1 MQTPLWQ
8 FWTDLTVKALGSLA
22 TVLAVVIALF
32 GPWLRYRISPPRL
45 SIKLSKTEGM
55 PATLYSLDSKT
66 NTATY
71 QTSGIWYHIQVDNET
86 RWNPVTGVHIFLLSI
101 EAPDASGD
109 PKSIWD
115 GYAAL
120 GWRHDPNPEPKVI
133 GYRAECDLC
142 YILRDPLE
150 VRFSP
155 LIKGQIPERFTE
167 PFKKFVFTLQ
177 RKVSK
182 QTRVSGA

>member
-1 MQTPLWQ
+1 M
-8 FWTDLTVKALGSLA
+8 
-22 TVLAVVIALF
+22 
-32 GPWLRYRISPPRL
+32 
-45 SIKLSKTEGM
+45 
-55 PATLYSLDSKT
+55 
-66 NTATY
+66 
-71 QTSGIWYHIQVDNET
+71 
-86 RWNPVTGVHIFLLSI
+86 LSI

-167 PFKKFVFTLQ
+167 PFQKFVFTLQ
-177 RKVSK
+177 ARGIEADSRLR
-182 QTRVSGA
+182 RVEISWNGKWSDDKDEMKNYLVVKEV